1 MKDFGADY
9 CTWPLKKEMIDATG
23 VGESC
28 GCNCDDVLIF
38 LRQVFRVRFGTT
50 PKSLAMIR
58 QGNHKQ

>member
-1 MKDFGADY
+1 MRTVDSMKDFGADY

-38 LRQVFRVRFGTT
+38 LR
-50 PKSLAMIR
+50 
-58 QGNHKQ
+58 